1 MSLAGGSRPLTAV
14 SQSICLSSRFR
25 MVIAVTT
32 TSAASAVWHAFA
44 PQRARRASISA
55 MAALSSFASRM
66 WTLRPL
72 RASLALVVDGGAE
85 SLGFLDGGIC
95 ISEGVCDLE
104 EEEDDR

>member
-1 MSLAGGSRPLTAV
+1 MSRGSRPLTAV

-25 MVIAVTT
+25 MVTAVTT

-72 RASLALVVDGGAE
+72 RALLVVDGGAE
-85 SLGFLDGGIC
+85 SLGFLDRGIC

-104 EEEDDR
+104 EDEEAR